1 MMKKVIPIILFTV
14 SAILLAVCPE
24 CGHTEMYLEDLTKL
38 K

>member
-1 MMKKVIPIILFTV
+1 MDDVKV
-14 SAILLAVCPE
+14 AVCPE